1 MNTSRNT
8 FPIPHREFGGG
19 GGIGPAI
26 GLPETPYFA
35 LGAIR

>member
-8 FPIPHREFGGG
+8 FPIPHRKFEGR
-19 GGIGPAI
+19 GIGPAI
-26 GLPETPYFA
+26 GLAEAPYFA